1 MQKRSL
7 GQRGLEVS
15 TMGYGCM
22 GLTGMYGTPPDRQ
35 KGIEILRAAVELGVT
50 LFDSAET
57 YGPFTNEDLV
67 GEALTPFREQVV
79 IATKFGWGIN
89 PDGSRYGLDSRPE
102 HIREVVDSM
111 LKRLRTDRIDL
122 LYQHRVDPNVPIEDV
137 AGTIK
142 ELIATGK
149 VKHFGLSE
157 ASAQTIQRA
166 HAVQPVTA
174 VQSEYSLWTRD
185 VEENGVLATCETL
198 GIGFVPFS
206 PLGAGFLSG
215 KIDANT
221 PIDPK
226 DFRYNS
232 PRFSPEA
239 RAANFAV
246 VELLKQVAA
255 RKKATPPQ
263 IALAWLLAQKP
274 WIVPIPGTTKRE
286 RLTENLG
293 AVNIELT
300 TDDLREINAAAS
312 KIEVQ
317 GARLPE
323 SVLQYSNR

>member
-7 GQRGLEVS
+7 GQSVQVS
-15 TMGYGCM
+15 AMGYGCM
-22 GLTGMYGTPPDRQ
+22 GLTGMYGMPPDRQ
-35 KGIEILRAAVELGVT
+35 EGMQMIRAAVEMGVT
-50 LFDSAET
+50 FFDSAEV
-57 YGPFTNEDLV
+57 YGPFTNEELV
-67 GEALTPFREQVV
+67 GEALAPVRDQVI
-79 IATKFGWGIN
+79 IATKFGWGVH

-102 HIREVVDSM
+102 HIREVVTAM

-122 LYQHRVDPNVPIEDV
+122 LYQHRVDPNVPIEEV
-137 AGTIK
+137 ADTVRD
-142 ELIATGK
+142 LIAAGK
-149 VKHFGLSE
+149 VRHFGLSE
-157 ASAQTIQRA
+157 ASPQTIRRA
-166 HAVQPVTA
+166 HAVQPITA

-185 VEENGVLATCETL
+185 VEENGVLSTCESL

-215 KIDANT
+215 KIDATT

-246 VELLKQVAA
+246 VELLKQVAE
-255 RKKATPPQ
+255 RKQATPPQ
-263 IALAWLLAQKP
+263 IALSWLLAQKP

-300 TDDLREINAAAS
+300 SDNLREINAAVS
-312 KIEVQ
+312 KIEVH

>member
-1 MQKRSL
+1 MQKRSM
-7 GQRGLEVS
+7 GQSVHVS
-15 TMGYGCM
+15 AMGYGCM
-22 GLTGMYGTPPDRQ
+22 GLTGMYGMPPGRQ
-35 KGIEILRAAVELGVT
+35 EGMEMIRAAVEMGVT
-50 LFDSAET
+50 FFDSAEV
-57 YGPFTNEDLV
+57 YGSYTNEELV
-67 GEALTPFREQVV
+67 GEALAPVRDQVI
-79 IATKFGWGIN
+79 IATKFGWGVN

-102 HIREVVDSM
+102 HIREVVTAM

-137 AGTIK
+137 ADTVRD
-142 ELIATGK
+142 LIAAGK
-149 VKHFGLSE
+149 VRHFGLSE
-157 ASAQTIQRA
+157 ASPQTIQRA
-166 HAVQPVTA
+166 HAVQPITA

-185 VEENGVLATCETL
+185 VEENGVLSTCESL

-246 VELLKQVAA
+246 VELLKQVAE
-255 RKKATPPQ
+255 RKQATPPQ

-300 TDDLREINAAAS
+300 PDDLREINAAAS

>member
-7 GQRGLEVS
+7 GRSMQVS
-15 TMGYGCM
+15 AMGYGCM

-35 KGIEILRAAVELGVT
+35 KGIDIIRAAFEMGVT
-50 LFDSAET
+50 LFDSAEA
-57 YGPFTNEDLV
+57 YGPFTNEELV
-67 GEALTPFREQVV
+67 GEALAPFRDQVT

-102 HIREVVDSM
+102 HIREVVDAM
-111 LKRLRTDRIDL
+111 LKRLRTDRVDL

-142 ELIATGK
+142 ELVAAGK

-157 ASAQTIQRA
+157 ASAQTIRRA
-166 HAVQPVTA
+166 HAVQPITA

-185 VEENGVLATCETL
+185 VEENGVLATCEEL

-215 KIDANT
+215 KIDSTT

-232 PRFSPEA
+232 PRFSPQA

-246 VELLKQVAA
+246 VELLHQVAQ
-255 RKKATPPQ
+255 RKKASAPQ

-274 WIVPIPGTTKRE
+274 WIVPIPGTTKHE

-293 AVNIELT
+293 AVAIELT
-300 TDDLREINAAAS
+300 SDDLREIDAAAS
-312 KIEVQ
+312 KTEVH

-323 SVLQYSNR
+323 AVLQYSNR

>member
-1 MQKRSL
+1 
-7 GQRGLEVS
+7 
-15 TMGYGCM
+15 
-22 GLTGMYGTPPDRQ
+22 
-35 KGIEILRAAVELGVT
+35 
-50 LFDSAET
+50 
-57 YGPFTNEDLV
+57 
-67 GEALTPFREQVV
+67 
-79 IATKFGWGIN
+79 
-89 PDGSRYGLDSRPE
+89 
-102 HIREVVDSM
+102 M

-137 AGTIK
+137 ADTVRD
-142 ELIATGK
+142 LITAGK
-149 VKHFGLSE
+149 VRHFGLSE
-157 ASAQTIQRA
+157 ASPQTIQRA
-166 HAVQPVTA
+166 HAVQPVAA

-185 VEENGVLATCETL
+185 VEENGVLSTCETL

-246 VELLKQVAA
+246 VELLKQVAE
-255 RKKATPPQ
+255 RKQATPSQ

-274 WIVPIPGTTKRE
+274 WIIPIPGTTKRE

-293 AVNIELT
+293 AVNSDSRRRGSLSVARAWSC
-300 TDDLREINAAAS
+300 LGLGRSKASAREATR
-312 KIEVQ
+312 VQ
-317 GARLPE
+317 FAK
-323 SVLQYSNR
+323 V